1 MEIKVS
7 ADYMAFPVW
16 NANHGMFD
24 VEEAKEFL
32 SGTLIADLIKW
43 NENYDRNCYDYDET
57 HPMYGRF
64 DVSSHDIKGMELA
77 KRVKLENPNARVKY
91 FSEAKTE
98 WILIE

>member
-7 ADYMAFPVW
+7 ADYMAFPLW
-16 NANHGMFD
+16 TANGGMID
-24 VEEAKEFL
+24 IQDAKEFI

-43 NENYDRNCYDYDET
+43 NSNYELNCFDYDQT

-64 DVSSHDIKGMELA
+64 DIGTHDIKGMELA
-77 KRVKLENPNARVKY
+77 KRVKSENPNARVKY